1 MDLGDRNK
9 TAQTS
14 PHAKVTLRQKFGLIA
29 RNMSECSNK
38 LEQFTR
44 ARLAVL
50 QDDLGDRQAVIVSPA
65 QEISATEVNRIL
77 HLSGGLTFV
86 ALSPERAAAF
96 MLSPMARRDVKSSSF
111 VEQPKFSQLT
121 SVEAREGVSTGISAA
136 DRARTISILGLPHPQ
151 PRALIKPGHIFPVS
165 TKTGGSLVKAEIP
178 EAALDLVKLAG
189 FSDAAMF
196 VDLLDQNGAFITGD
210 SVAKWAA
217 SNAIPLISISDLIR
231 YRLIKEPLVAKIAE
245 SSLPT
250 LAGGNLKAIVYRSKI
265 NDVEHLALVKG
276 QFKADR
282 PVLTR
287 VQVENTVADVF
298 GGNEPTTRV
307 QISNALNALKES
319 ESGILLYLR
328 RASLSETLDPRATA
342 LAPENHENA
351 APAGMREYGVGAQ
364 ILRDLGV
371 SQIELLSSTKRTLI
385 GLDSFGIT
393 IVSQRAIPT
402 PPATSLDSSS
412 TE

>member
-1 MDLGDRNK
+1 
-9 TAQTS
+9 
-14 PHAKVTLRQKFGLIA
+14 
-29 RNMSECSNK
+29 
-38 LEQFTR
+38 
-44 ARLAVL
+44 
-50 QDDLGDRQAVIVSPA
+50 
-65 QEISATEVNRIL
+65 
-77 HLSGGLTFV
+77 
-86 ALSPERAAAF
+86 
-96 MLSPMARRDVKSSSF
+96 
-111 VEQPKFSQLT
+111 
-121 SVEAREGVSTGISAA
+121 
-136 DRARTISILGLPHPQ
+136 
-151 PRALIKPGHIFPVS
+151 
-165 TKTGGSLVKAEIP
+165 
-178 EAALDLVKLAG
+178 
-189 FSDAAMF
+189 MF
-196 VDLLDQNGAFITGD
+196 VDLLDQNGAFIAGE

-217 SNAIPLISISDLIR
+217 SNAIPLISISELIR
-231 YRLIKEPLVAKIAE
+231 YRLIKEPLVTKIAE

-307 QISNALNALKES
+307 QISNALKAIKES

-342 LAPENHENA
+342 LAHENHENA

-402 PPATSLDSSS
+402 PIATSLDSSS